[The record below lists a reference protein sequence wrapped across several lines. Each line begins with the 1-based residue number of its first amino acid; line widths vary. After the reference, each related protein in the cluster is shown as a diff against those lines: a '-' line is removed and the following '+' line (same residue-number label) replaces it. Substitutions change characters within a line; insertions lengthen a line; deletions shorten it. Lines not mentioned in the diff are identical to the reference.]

1 MNLSEYM
8 SLQDQLEDLYTDL
21 ELAKKDSEADGI
33 QRKID
38 IIELRVD
45 EILDIDNNRYIE
57 EQEEY

>member
-8 SLQDQLEDLYTDL
+8 SLQAQLEDLYTDL
-21 ELAKKDSEADGI
+21 ELAKNDSEADGI

-38 IIELRVD
+38 IIELKVD
-45 EILDIDNNRYIE
+45 EILNIDNNRYIE

>member
-8 SLQDQLEDLYTDL
+8 TLQAQLEDLYTDL
-21 ELAKKDSEADGI
+21 ERARTDSEADGI

-45 EILDIDNNRYIE
+45 EILNVDNDRYIE
-57 EQEEY
+57 EEEY